1 MNIIHLQDTSYISAV
16 CWLSD
21 WLVAIAI
28 GSFES
33 SSTVAIRIYQAET
46 MKLMKELKLE
56 GSDSIRVNEMVFDRG
71 YLVCLLSSGVYIYT
85 FAPSGSYIEQLSC
98 SEVE

>member
-1 MNIIHLQDTSYISAV
+1 M
-16 CWLSD
+16 
-21 WLVAIAI
+21 AIAI

-33 SSTVAIRIYQAET
+33 PSTVTIRIYQAET
-46 MKLMKELKLE
+46 MKEMKEMKLE
-56 GSDSIRVNEMVFDRG
+56 GSDPIRVNEMVFDRG

-85 FAPSGSYIEQLSC
+85 FAPSGSHIDLFVC